1 MFKYEIQTQTNPETE
16 TELFPDETSEIINTM
31 NVTLKIYIIRK
42 LEKEIELFNK
52 QLEESKYF
60 YTDRIVKCVERID
73 LIKQAI
79 HGYLRFNNLKNIKT
93 PNGTAYQKD
102 VTLKQW
108 PGDDI
113 LLAWADAYK
122 PEAVRIKREP
132 DKKLIGEYIKA
143 TGETP
148 DGYTESTETRL
159 YIK

>member
-1 MFKYEIQTQTNPETE
+1 MFNDETQTNLEQD
-16 TELFPDETSEIINTM
+16 TELFPEESSEIINTM

-60 YTDRIVKCVERID
+60 YTDRIIKCVERID

-102 VTLKQW
+102 ITLKQW
-108 PGDDI
+108 PADDI
-113 LLAWADAYK
+113 LLAWADAYI
-122 PEAVRIKREP
+122 PEAVRIKKEP
-132 DKKLIGEYIKA
+132 DKKLIGEHIKS

-148 DGYTESTETRL
+148 DGYTETQETRL